1 MKNFKLSLAYL
12 AVFSMIF
19 ASCSKEENAM
29 DTDENSV
36 VLTFGAVLNDLAN
49 RASKQ
54 SQFDQIPTC
63 SDEDPSYAVIGLTV
77 DGEEWEDVTVDI
89 LQDSNGYFTAY
100 TDDLKISVPDG
111 NGVDVVITSFMVY
124 ADGVE
129 LPIWVAP
136 TGGGFAG
143 YVDNP
148 LPLDFTLQRGTKPYI
163 DIEVLCFDR
172 RNVNEYGYPFFDLVP
187 TVVYPLCFFANYC
200 PTPDGRHYVGNY
212 SLDLWYDDGETRIQ
226 IYNDETPVVGT
237 AGGEFQARPVC
248 VVVPGAPDGFGADEN
263 YLFYVITPLDWTGSY
278 GDIAN
283 VPMAEVGLSW
293 NDVNGLLNTDGE
305 TNEYLH
311 LFIGCDEGPGGDD
324 DSDDDGHN
332 DDVDNCPNVFN
343 PGQEDTD
350 GDGKGDACD
359 NCDDRDSDGDGF
371 VNCEDECPD
380 EYNETNNGCPE
391 TTPATGCGTAF
402 MFGDTPIN
410 TISNSNRWGWAE
422 NFNTNDGASQTFNF
436 YRGAGQN
443 DTEKG
448 VLAGTVTITAS
459 GNQVEFDINL
469 ETGFSISDLH
479 VYLGED
485 SPGDMAK
492 SPGQYNRNDEVGDS
506 ATNFTLTRTSS
517 DSSFWVIVH
526 AGETCN

>member
-248 VVVPGAPDGFGADEN
+248 VVVPGAPDGFGADED

-293 NDVNGLLNTDGE
+293 NDVNGLLNTDGD

-311 LFIGCDEGPGGDD
+311 LFIGCDDSTTPPPGDD
-324 DSDDDGHN
+324 DDNDGVPNDDDNCPQTPNEDQEDADG
-332 DDVDNCPNVFN
+332 DEVGDVCDNCPNISN
-343 PGQEDTD
+343 PNQDPA
-350 GDGKGDACD
+350 ACD
-359 NCDDRDSDGDGF
+359 ELPGDDCETAYMLGDVELNDLDYAG
-371 VNCEDECPD
+371 
-380 EYNETNNGCPE
+380 NN
-391 TTPATGCGTAF
+391 
-402 MFGDTPIN
+402 
-410 TISNSNRWGWAE
+410 WGW
-422 NFNTNDGASQTFNF
+422 GLTFNAGGTF
-436 YRGAGQN
+436 ESAYLQADGSYHFPLYAAAGQN
-443 DTEKG
+443 DITNG
-448 VLAGTVTITAS
+448 WLAGHVDVTVDGNNITYTLVPATGVTIYES
-459 GNQVEFDINL
+459 
-469 ETGFSISDLH
+469 H
-479 VYLGED
+479 VYIGEEW
-485 SPGDMAK
+485 PENRA
-492 SPGQYNRNDEVGDS
+492 PGQLGNNFNAAQSLVTHTYTNTGD
-506 ATNFTLTRTSS
+506 A
-517 DSSFWVIVH
+517 SFNLIVH
-526 AGETCN
+526 AVTCR

>member
-248 VVVPGAPDGFGADEN
+248 VVVPGAPDGFGADED

-311 LFIGCDEGPGGDD
+311 LFIGCDEDNGGGPGGDD
-324 DSDDDGHN
+324 DSDDDGVN
-332 DDVDNCPNVFN
+332 DDVDNCPDVYN
-343 PGQEDTD
+343 PGQEDADED
-350 GDGKGDACD
+350 GVGD
-359 NCDDRDSDGDGF
+359 
-371 VNCEDECPD
+371 VCEGTTGNDC
-380 EYNETNNGCPE
+380 ET
-391 TTPATGCGTAF
+391 AY
-402 MFGDTPIN
+402 MFGNHDLAGAN
-410 TISNSNRWGWAE
+410 WGWGVD
-422 NFNTNDGASQTFNF
+422 FDSTNDWFDQFWNDNGYYDIPLWAA
-436 YRGAGQN
+436 AGQN
-443 DTEKG
+443 DTDNGRLDGYVRITVDNDDDGDDHEVHVQILPATANG
-448 VLAGTVTITAS
+448 VTVYESHI
-459 GNQVEFDINL
+459 F
-469 ETGFSISDLH
+469 F
-479 VYLGED
+479 GE
-485 SPGDMAK
+485 GDWPANRA
-492 SPGQYNRNDEVGDS
+492 PGQLGYNYDAAASDDVHTYSYSGDN
-506 ATNFTLTRTSS
+506 TFRL
-517 DSSFWVIVH
+517 IVH
-526 AGETCN
+526 AVTCR